1 MTARARAPFR
11 LRGGPHPDS
20 NRIEVLW
27 FFLSRKNRLSCLLA
41 AALLPLAA
49 APAFALTNA
58 TEVTVVAHCGDND
71 GTVTIDSDPGLHGA
85 MVVSGDVGR
94 IDPPAGG
101 HGNATVELACTSDA
115 ALSLTV
121 PRDPGFRVAIDA
133 IGATEWHLGELAGP
147 LGAELRGSGDLQAR
161 ALTGGMDVSAY
172 ASSDVK
178 IERVA
183 GDAAFH
189 GRGSGDLTIGDLR
202 AEKFLTDTMGSGDV
216 AVKSGHV
223 GALNVQTRGS
233 GDVTLGADADTADLS
248 TFGSGDIHVAR
259 VAGQVTQFH
268 AGSGDITW
276 GGRAGAGAK
285 SGDHVDINWDQSGGH
300 DVVITDGA
308 GHAGH
313 IPGAVAATFGSIFG
327 VVFHLV
333 LLALLVGVVVAIVRV
348 VRRHRAGLPT
358 VRRAASG
365 RVSDPR
371 VAELAVLLARVA
383 ERASRL
389 ESCITSK
396 EFELHRG
403 FRELGD

>member
-1 MTARARAPFR
+1 MTGHALCGVSPR
-11 LRGGPHPDS
+11 
-20 NRIEVLW
+20 VL
-27 FFLSRKNRLSCLLA
+27 LLLA
-41 AALLPLAA
+41 AALLPFGA

-71 GTVTIDSDPGLHGA
+71 GAVTIDSDPGLHGA
-85 MVVSGDVGR
+85 MVVTGDAGR

-115 ALSLTV
+115 SMTLTV

-147 LGAELRGSGDLQAR
+147 LGATLRGSGDLDAR
-161 ALTGGMDVSAY
+161 ALLGGMDVTSYEA
-172 ASSDVK
+172 DDIK
-178 IERVA
+178 IARVA

-202 AEKFLTDTMGSGDV
+202 SGKFLSDTMGSGDV
-216 AVKSGHV
+216 VVRTGHV

-233 GDVTLGADADTADLS
+233 GDVTLGADAGTADLS
-248 TFGSGDIHVAR
+248 TFGSGDIR
-259 VAGQVTQFH
+259 VAAVTGALTQFH
-268 AGSGDITW
+268 AGSGDITID
-276 GGRAGAGAK
+276 GRRA
-285 SGDHVDINWDQSGGH
+285 GDHVNINWDQSAGH

-308 GHAGH
+308 GHSGH
-313 IPGAVAATFGSIFG
+313 IPGAVAAQIADVAGTI
-327 VVFHLV
+327 FHLV
-333 LLALLVGVVVAIVRV
+333 LLAIGVGIVVALVRL
-348 VRRHRAGLPT
+348 VRRHRRGLPAS
-358 VRRAASG
+358 RNAAPRAAE
-365 RVSDPR
+365 PR
-371 VAELAVLLARVA
+371 VAELATLLARVS

-389 ESCITSK
+389 ESCVTSK